1 MNEKKIRNCLSWC
14 VVSDSFVLW
23 CFVSESFVK
32 VKKQAR
38 EPIKRQG
45 GKILHFQWAIYF
57 LCSPSTYPSFISINH
72 SQSPISVK
80 SINLASLSLKLMP
93 CITSH
98 VAPFLLPATLP
109 SLFLVVLGAIKH
121 GHSAAIDRSPLS
133 CFFIIT
139 ISFHSFLPQDTYLGA
154 AR

>member
-45 GKILHFQWAIYF
+45 GKILHFQ
-57 LCSPSTYPSFISINH
+57 
-72 SQSPISVK
+72 
-80 SINLASLSLKLMP
+80 
-93 CITSH
+93 
-98 VAPFLLPATLP
+98 
-109 SLFLVVLGAIKH
+109 
-121 GHSAAIDRSPLS
+121 
-133 CFFIIT
+133 
-139 ISFHSFLPQDTYLGA
+139 
-154 AR
+154 